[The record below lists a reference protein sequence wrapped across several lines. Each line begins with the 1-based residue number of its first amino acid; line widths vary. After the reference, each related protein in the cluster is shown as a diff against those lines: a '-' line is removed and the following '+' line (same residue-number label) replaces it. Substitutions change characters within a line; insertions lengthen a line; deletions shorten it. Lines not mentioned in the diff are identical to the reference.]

1 MRDTI
6 LLLEKE
12 NSELRE
18 KLAFAIDMLVL
29 NHECAFCPMNDE
41 CKCPAP
47 EKFDAIECTNRLTE
61 FINLDWE

>member
-1 MRDTI
+1 MHDTI

-41 CKCPAP
+41 CKCPP
-47 EKFDAIECTNRLTE
+47 LKSLTLS
-61 FINLDWE
+61 NALTVLQSSST